1 MEYFDMSKPIAAMA
15 SLVRPLVEP
24 HCGDLDVTWF
34 TSTEEALE
42 IAPHAEIGWFD
53 MYDKDKM
60 AQVLS
65 AATSLKWLN
74 SIYAGVEHFPLD
86 QLKQQGTIVTNGA
99 GLNSSPIA
107 EFVVMGMLSAAK
119 RTDKLL
125 ELQAQQEW
133 PEQAPGTTEL
143 TDGKALIIGYGGI
156 GQQVAK
162 KLSGF
167 DMDVTAVR
175 RTASDDPAGL
185 GTEVIGTD
193 DWRARLG
200 EFDWVIVSAPATTET
215 QKLLGA
221 DEFAAMKPSA
231 WLINVARGSLV
242 DQPALVE
249 ALNSKA
255 IGGAMLDVTDPEP
268 LPKGDPLWTAA
279 NCFITM
285 HVSGVAQTRMF
296 QRAAARFV
304 ENLKR
309 YQTGGDMVAVAD
321 LDRGY

>member
-1 MEYFDMSKPIAAMA
+1 MSAII
-15 SLVRPLVEP
+15 RPMVEP

-53 MYDKDKM
+53 MYDKEKM
-60 AQVLS
+60 ARILS
-65 AATSLKWLN
+65 AATNLKWLN
-74 SIYAGVEHFPLD
+74 SIYAGVEHFPKE

-107 EFVVMGMLSAAK
+107 EFVVMGMLAAAK
-119 RTDKLL
+119 RSDKLF
-125 ELQAQQEW
+125 QFQQQQEW
-133 PEQAPGTTEL
+133 PEQAPGTVEL
-143 TDGKALIIGYGGI
+143 SESKALIIGYGGI
-156 GQQVAK
+156 GQRVAK

-175 RTASDDPAGL
+175 RTASDDPAGV

-193 DWRARLG
+193 DWRARIG
-200 EFDWVIVSAPATTET
+200 EFDWVIVSAPATSET
-215 QKLLGA
+215 RQLLGK
-221 DEFAAMKPSA
+221 DEFAAMKSSA
-231 WLINVARGSLV
+231 WLVNVARGSLV
-242 DQPALVE
+242 DQEALVE

-255 IGGAMLDVTDPEP
+255 IGGAVLDVTEPEP
-268 LPKGDPLWTAA
+268 LPKGDPLWTAE

-285 HVSGVAQTRMF
+285 HMSGVAQTRMF
-296 QRAAARFV
+296 QRAAVRFV

-309 YQTGGDMVAVAD
+309 YRNGEEMIAVAD
-321 LDRGY
+321 MDRGY

>member
-1 MEYFDMSKPIAAMA
+1 MSKPIAAMA

-24 HCGDLDVTWF
+24 HCDGLDVTWF
-34 TSTEEALE
+34 TSTEEAME

-53 MYDKDKM
+53 MYDKEKM
-60 AQVLS
+60 AQVLG
-65 AATSLKWLN
+65 AATNLKWLN

-125 ELQAQQEW
+125 ELQSQQEW

-143 TDGKALIIGYGGI
+143 ADGKALIIGYGGI

-167 DMDVTAVR
+167 EMDVTAVR

-193 DWRARLG
+193 DWQARLG

-268 LPKGDPLWTAA
+268 LPKGDPLWTAD

-304 ENLKR
+304 ENLAR
-309 YQTGGDMVAVAD
+309 YQKGSDMIAVAD

>member
-1 MEYFDMSKPIAAMA
+1 MSKPIAAMA
-15 SLVRPLVEP
+15 SLVRPMIEP

-34 TSTEEALE
+34 TSTEEAIE
-42 IAPHAEIGWFD
+42 IAPHAEVGWFD
-53 MYDKDKM
+53 MYDKEKM

-86 QLKQQGTIVTNGA
+86 QLKGQGTIVTNGA

-107 EFVVMGMLSAAK
+107 EFVLMGMLAAAK

-143 TDGKALIIGYGGI
+143 ADGKALIIGYGGI

-215 QKLLGA
+215 QKLLSA
-221 DEFAAMKPSA
+221 DEFRAMKSSA
-231 WLINVARGSLV
+231 WLVNVARGSLV
-242 DQPALVE
+242 DQPALVD
-249 ALNSKA
+249 ALNSKT

-268 LPKGDPLWTAA
+268 LPKGDPLWTAL

-309 YQTGGDMVAVAD
+309 YQNGEEMVAVAD